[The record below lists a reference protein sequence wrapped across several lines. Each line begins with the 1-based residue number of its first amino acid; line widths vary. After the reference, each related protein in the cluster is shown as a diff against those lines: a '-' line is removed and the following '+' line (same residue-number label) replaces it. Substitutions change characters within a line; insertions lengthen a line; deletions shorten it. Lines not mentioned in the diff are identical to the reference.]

1 MDREKL
7 MKRTQDVVGLGTERL
22 KPQRSGDSHG
32 QNLQQ
37 ESLEVFSFLVRV

>member
-7 MKRTQDVVGLGTERL
+7 MKRTQDVVGLGMERL
-22 KPQRSGDSHG
+22 KTKRSGNNYG

-37 ESLEVFSFLVRV
+37 ESLEVFSFLVYV